1 MAASS
6 APHSSD
12 IVVLIHIITW
22 KYIWVFVLYKCS
34 LSVSL
39 RVVMQAD
46 CRAGKCCR
54 VVLQGGG
61 GIMLHARLQGMR
73 LQRPMIHAP
82 WSGGGAVGRGA
93 VKYEMKYIEFED

>member
-1 MAASS
+1 MASIN

-22 KYIWVFVLYKCS
+22 KYVRVFVLYKCS

-39 RVVMQAD
+39 RVIMQAD

-54 VVLQGGG
+54 VVLQGGVRV
-61 GIMLHARLQGMR
+61 MLHARLQGMR
-73 LQRPMIHAP
+73 LQRPVIHAP
-82 WSGGGAVGRGA
+82 RSGGGAVGRAA
-93 VKYEMKYIEFED
+93 VK

>member
-1 MAASS
+1 MASNAC
-6 APHSSD
+6 PHSSD

-34 LSVSL
+34 LSVTL
-39 RVVMQAD
+39 RIVMQAD

-61 GIMLHARLQGMR
+61 GVMMLHTLLQWMR
-73 LQRPMIHAP
+73 LKRPMIHAP
-82 WSGGGAVGRGA
+82 RSGGGAV
-93 VKYEMKYIEFED
+93 

>member
-1 MAASS
+1 MASS
-6 APHSSD
+6 NAPHSSD

-22 KYIWVFVLYKCS
+22 KYIRVFVLYKCS
-34 LSVSL
+34 LPVSL

-61 GIMLHARLQGMR
+61 GVMLHARLQGMR
-73 LQRPMIHAP
+73 LQRPVIHAP
-82 WSGGGAVGRGA
+82 GSGGGAVGGAA
-93 VKYEMKYIEFED
+93 VK

>member
-1 MAASS
+1 MASSS

-22 KYIWVFVLYKCS
+22 KYIRVFVLYKCS

-54 VVLQGGG
+54 VVLQRGGG
-61 GIMLHARLQGMR
+61 VMLHTLLQGMVR
-73 LQRPMIHAP
+73 LKRAVIHAP
-82 WSGGGAVGRGA
+82 WGGGGAV
-93 VKYEMKYIEFED
+93 